1 MGFFNHLCWIISSIK
16 LFEPAAPFFLSNI
29 PFLNFDEFFVSS
41 VKIYICFAIFS
52 TTCCQPPPCLLRT
65 RQQNA
70 TASAAVKS
78 KLASLNNTMLAQSAL
93 ERHPFSSLWST
104 GARPWREKM
113 GLFAA
118 AVPSKNRKLQVRPR
132 SFSSSLCK
140 NSSLSLH
147 QRAKLPTPLLVES
160 PGIETPA
167 IKEKSLE
174 EYLLEPPEPPVT
186 PSRPGPRIRDPPA
199 PKKRKQR
206 EEAYLEDLGD
216 TQRLKRLKRLREA
229 LPEALENILKEHLNP
244 RNVVLHE
251 LRFSISGEEYHVVF
265 HSPND
270 EPETEFDLEELPIN
284 KRQKVLM
291 ASQKHFFLFCF
302 LFLTSWF
309 TPKLIDNPC
318 HGPQCYFQAGL

>member
-1 MGFFNHLCWIISSIK
+1 MLSTSTMSPSDKATKRYCLCCSKIK
-16 LFEPAAPFFLSNI
+16 TGVFEQYHAGTNCI
-29 PFLNFDEFFVSS
+29 GKTPFLLTVKYQSEARKGKDGLVCSS
-41 VKIYICFAIFS
+41 C
-52 TTCCQPPPCLLRT
+52 
-65 RQQNA
+65 
-70 TASAAVKS
+70 AV
-78 KLASLNNTMLAQSAL
+78 
-93 ERHPFSSLWST
+93 
-104 GARPWREKM
+104 
-113 GLFAA
+113 
-118 AVPSKNRKLQVRPR
+118 KNRKLQVRPR
-132 SFSSSLCK
+132 PFSSSLCK